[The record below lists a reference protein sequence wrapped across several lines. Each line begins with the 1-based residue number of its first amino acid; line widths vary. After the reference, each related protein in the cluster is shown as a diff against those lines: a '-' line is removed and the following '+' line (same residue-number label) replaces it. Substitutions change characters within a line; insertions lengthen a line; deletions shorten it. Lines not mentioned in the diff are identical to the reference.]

1 MSVVRAPLLSN
12 SASFAASATSQDN
25 FKDIC
30 KAIDVIATTRAKF
43 FGCGHCARALA
54 RPTSMEDADSEKRLS
69 YLRELHG
76 NLQTLERA
84 QAILNSKDPEAEL
97 RDDAVKWMNQ
107 VARQEKVLLKRMTKT
122 VTATRDLYEA
132 GQAFVA
138 SGFRNIEA
146 FDAAMHMHASE
157 KAAYFK
163 EVTDFIAKCWVEFE
177 RARKEQ
183 IEQATQAGQLIDQ
196 TLARLEK
203 IGKHVRLVSL
213 NASVEASRVGDAGRG
228 LGVIATEFKS
238 LAEEIQG
245 LAANARSN
253 IDDLVK

>member
-1 MSVVRAPLLSN
+1 MKGR
-12 SASFAASATSQDN
+12 
-25 FKDIC
+25 
-30 KAIDVIATTRAKF
+30 
-43 FGCGHCARALA
+43 
-54 RPTSMEDADSEKRLS
+54 
-69 YLRELHG
+69 
-76 NLQTLERA
+76 
-84 QAILNSKDPEAEL
+84 DPNGDL
-97 RDDAVKWMNQ
+97 RDGAVKWMNQ
-107 VARQEKVLLKRMTKT
+107 VARQEDVLYRRMPKT

-132 GQAFVA
+132 AQVFVN
-138 SGFRNIEA
+138 SGFKTIEA
-146 FDAAMHMHASE
+146 FDAAMHMHAAE
-157 KAAYFK
+157 KSAYFK
-163 EVTDFIAKCWVEFE
+163 EVTDFIATCWVEFE

-245 LAANARSN
+245 LASNARSN

>member
-1 MSVVRAPLLSN
+1 MSVGRAPLLSN

-43 FGCGHCARALA
+43 FGCGHSARALA
-54 RPTSMEDADSEKRLS
+54 RPTTLEDADSEKRLS
-69 YLRELHG
+69 YLSDLKG
-76 NLQTLERA
+76 NLDTLERA
-84 QAILNSKDPEAEL
+84 HEILKGKDPKGEL
-97 RDDAVKWMNQ
+97 RDDAVRWMNQ
-107 VARQEKVLLKRMTKT
+107 VAKQEEYLLRRMPKT
-122 VTATRDLYEA
+122 VGVTRDLYKA
-132 GQAFVA
+132 AQSFVQ
-138 SGFRNIEA
+138 SNFQTIEA
-146 FDAAMHMHASE
+146 FDAAMHIHASE
-157 KAAYFK
+157 KADYFK

-177 RARKEQ
+177 QARKEQ

-245 LAANARSN
+245 LASNARSN